1 MYPQARDA
9 LNTLFAVESGYRS
22 HGHLHAFSDLLA
34 RNDSKFFSAITSRL
48 QVIFGEHLSSDA
60 LLNRGRTLR
69 EREQVAEQGLPD
81 SERVIAPPSLPR
93 TRYLNRCHQLCEE
106 IETIYGRFC
115 AAESRLEALEVG
127 EQQTRSLR
135 EALLEKVAALRAWLE
150 FDWNA
155 LRYRASDVTDSLKPK
170 LARPLYRL
178 LGLPLETAT
187 DKDRM
192 QVAREVQQLANETSR
207 TLDSYRAALTNIGL
221 SIVERT
227 ELESPL
233 SLLHTCHQDY
243 LAHSEILATRL
254 NSDKPRSDNPGRG
267 MLDMSDLR
275 PSTEIDLLLFALR
288 DRSLV
293 EAGMSIRVACDSV
306 LNLLDISKRVLCRMI
321 ARQLGLP
328 Y

>member
-1 MYPQARDA
+1 MPPDAKPIHRAPETQPSPNDLLSLPRDATTGPGTTESMARWVTQMATGLPKDHPSDATTLETLHLVRLKQAAERSGLLQVWRAHEELRKQSRASPNRMYPQAREA
-9 LNTLFAVESGYRS
+9 LNTLFFVESRYRS

-34 RNDSKFFSAITSRL
+34 RNDSK
-48 QVIFGEHLSSDA
+48 
-60 LLNRGRTLR
+60 
-69 EREQVAEQGLPD
+69 
-81 SERVIAPPSLPR
+81 
-93 TRYLNRCHQLCEE
+93 
-106 IETIYGRFC
+106 
-115 AAESRLEALEVG
+115 
-127 EQQTRSLR
+127 
-135 EALLEKVAALRAWLE
+135 
-150 FDWNA
+150 
-155 LRYRASDVTDSLKPK
+155 
-170 LARPLYRL
+170 
-178 LGLPLETAT
+178 
-187 DKDRM
+187 
-192 QVAREVQQLANETSR
+192 VAREVQQLANETSR

-254 NSDKPRSDNPGRG
+254 NSDKPRSENPGRG